1 MIEIKHLKKEYLNI
15 TPLLDINA
23 VINKG
28 DVISLIGPS
37 GTGKSTLLRCIN
49 RLNDATSGEIIYH
62 GENIYDPKYSIHYL
76 RQKIGM
82 IFQSFNLF
90 NNLNVIDNIMVAP
103 VSLYKKDKATAY
115 KNAIELL
122 DRFSL
127 RDKEKCYPHELSGG
141 QKQRVAIMRAI
152 ATDPEVLLFDEPTS
166 ALDPT
171 MVDEVANI
179 IKDLSEKQLTMLIV
193 THELSFARKV
203 SNRIFYLDEGIIYE
217 EGTPDE
223 IFNNPKKIKT
233 QEFIFKST
241 SFEKTINKNKFD
253 LYMLFSDLAK
263 YLSEQNMRVGNLY
276 DLYLVIEELTI
287 NEIFKNQLDNKDISI
302 RVRVN
307 NNNITII
314 YSNLQDFNY
323 EFTNTE
329 DISDKIINSKI
340 LEKTIDKENSRIM
353 YILDK

>member
-103 VSLYKKDKATAY
+103 VSLYKKDKTTAY

-217 EGTPDE
+217 DGTPDE
-223 IFNNPKKIKT
+223 IFNNPQKIKT

-241 SFEKTINKNKFD
+241 SFEKTINRNKFD

-340 LEKTIDKENSRIM
+340 LKKTIDKENSRII